1 MAYSFAQRY
10 IAFVI
15 QLALAMVMARLL
27 SPEETGLYALA
38 AAAVSIAGMLR
49 DFGVSEYV
57 IQERDLTRDGLR
69 SAVGLAMIISWT
81 IAFILFL
88 IAHPLAN
95 FYKNDGILN
104 VIYVLVLNFVFLPIG
119 TMTFALLS
127 KEMAF
132 KSIFWIQT
140 ITTLLGAIVCVTLAY
155 YGFSYM
161 SMAWSSLF
169 SICITIL
176 ILAILRPSDI
186 FLLPK
191 FTNIG
196 KAAKFGGTLTIGR
209 MADQVCRRA
218 PDFLIGNFLGFH
230 SVGIYSKAATLLD
243 AFQDFFASAVGRVAL
258 PAFAKEKLGF
268 EQKQVQYIK
277 SIRLI
282 SIFPILFFGFAIL
295 FAEPII
301 YFMFGAKW
309 LEAVPIIKIAS
320 IGAILGSPYMLAWQ
334 VLTANGQVRQLLRI
348 QVIGALLYLPAI
360 YLGSQYSLVVMTF
373 VGTLFSMPKLFL
385 IQRALTSGLKIGFV
399 DVFRNAIPS
408 FLMGGAILLVS
419 APSLYFFRDTTTGA
433 FLALMS
439 GVMSTA
445 LATLILVVFF
455 KHPLA
460 PELGI
465 IMKNLREKF
474 GKLGALRK

>member
-1 MAYSFAQRY
+1 MASIRNAVAYSFAQRY

-15 QLALAMVMARLL
+15 QLVLSMVMARLL

-57 IQERDLTRDGLR
+57 IQERELTRDGLR
-69 SAVGLAMIISWT
+69 SAVGLSMIISWT
-81 IAFILFL
+81 IAVILFL

-95 FYKNDGILN
+95 FYKDEGILK

-140 ITTLLGAIVCVTLAY
+140 VTTFFGALICVTLAY
-155 YGFSYM
+155 SGFSYM

-176 ILAILRPSDI
+176 LLAILRPGDI

-196 KAAKFGGTLTIGR
+196 KAAKFGGALTIGR
-209 MADQVCRRA
+209 MADQICRRA
-218 PDFLIGNFLGFH
+218 PDFFIGNFLGFH
-230 SVGIYSKAATLLD
+230 SVGIYSKAVTLLD

-258 PAFAKEKLGF
+258 PAFAKEQLSY
-268 EQKQVQYIK
+268 EQKQIRYLQ

-282 SIFPILFFGFAIL
+282 SIFPILFFGFATL
-295 FAEPII
+295 FAEPIV
-301 YFMFGAKW
+301 YFMFGTKW
-309 LEAVPIIKIAS
+309 LEAVPLVQIAS
-320 IGAILGSPYMLAWQ
+320 VGAILGSPYMLAWQ
-334 VLTANGQVRQLLRI
+334 ILTANGQIRQLLGI
-348 QVIGALLYLPAI
+348 QIIGALFYLPAV
-360 YLGSQYSLVVMTF
+360 YVGSQYSLIVLTF
-373 VGTLFSMPKLFL
+373 VGTLFSMPKIFL
-385 IQRALTSGLKIGFV
+385 IQRALASGLKLGFV
-399 DVFRNAIPS
+399 DVFKNATPS
-408 FLMGGAILLVS
+408 FLIGGAILLIS
-419 APSLYFFRDTTTGA
+419 APSLLLFHNSTSGA
-433 FLALMS
+433 FLALLS
-439 GVMSTA
+439 GGVSVVI
-445 LATLILVVFF
+445 ATVCFVVFF

-465 IMKNLREKF
+465 VLKNLREKF
-474 GKLGALRK
+474 